1 MNEVLDLLG
10 KGDILFKKSP
20 DPNNVSLEGRMFNK
34 FIMLKS
40 ITKKE
45 FQIFKDHFKDYKDKA
60 DIISAD
66 IEEAQ
71 QEAKNAS
78 SYWQKFKDHVHSF
91 HLKEKKLVDE
101 VKDKGQSML
110 LKFEAESVCASP
122 NTMVGK
128 MLRKMLSSD
137 PNAKGD
143 MGDAC
148 GIMKTIANKND
159 PYYLNMRLYILDGIN
174 KLETLLD
181 SLPEVKIIQDNG
193 YVELKKKHWVPLYD
207 LLFDPIPN
215 DDGKDL
221 TFFGYILWTA
231 SQNGS
236 PTAKQNLEMIK
247 GLSYTEKVALNA
259 FNTSQ
264 FGFFNSKKNFVD
276 KAIETFEQLDK
287 ERLHGRML
295 EIVEQD
301 KNKNLSQGGSRR
313 KTKRRRRT
321 IKKRKTKRGKTKR
334 KKDKKKKTKRKK

>member
-60 DIISAD
+60 EMIQGD
-66 IEEAQ
+66 IEDAQ
-71 QEAKNAS
+71 LAAKKTNS
-78 SYWQKFKDHVHSF
+78 FLEKVKDHFHSM
-91 HLKEKKLVDE
+91 HLKEKKFVDKI
-101 VKDKGQSML
+101 KDKGQSAL
-110 LKFEAESVCASP
+110 LKMETESVCASP

-128 MLRKMLSSD
+128 MLGKMLSSD
-137 PNAKGD
+137 PNAKAD

-215 DDGKDL
+215 DEGKDF

-231 SQNGS
+231 GQNGS

-264 FGFFNSKKNFVD
+264 FGLFNSKKNFVD
-276 KAIETFEQLDK
+276 EAIKTFEQLDK
-287 ERLHGRML
+287 
-295 EIVEQD
+295 
-301 KNKNLSQGGSRR
+301 NKNPSQGGSRR